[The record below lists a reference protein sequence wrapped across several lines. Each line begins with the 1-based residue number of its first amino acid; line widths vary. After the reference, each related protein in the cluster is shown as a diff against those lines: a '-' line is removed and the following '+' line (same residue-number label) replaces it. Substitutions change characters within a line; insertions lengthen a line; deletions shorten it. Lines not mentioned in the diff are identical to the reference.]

1 MALMPSLSCATYVP
15 RTRVIQFPVPQIVMT
30 QTSIIVCVLQIP
42 HRSSAENKEGNL
54 ETQSATYLTS
64 CHGTSHSGAS
74 FVPESGFVLCPQES
88 ATQFPT
94 ILFPNELLIAT
105 TILRDLISQ
114 ILCLNLLKDLLPHN
128 VL

>member
-1 MALMPSLSCATYVP
+1 MSG
-15 RTRVIQFPVPQIVMT
+15 TRVIQFPVPQILMT

-42 HRSSAENKEGNL
+42 HRSPAENQEGNL
-54 ETQSATYLTS
+54 EIQSATYLTS
-64 CHGTSHSGAS
+64 CHGASHSGES
-74 FVPESGFVLCPQES
+74 FVPEAGFVLCPQGS

-94 ILFPNELLIAT
+94 IFFPNKLLIAT

-114 ILCLNLLKDLLPHN
+114 ILCLNLLKGLLPHN